1 MSRPL
6 VIFDTETYVNYS
18 LVMFRGVESG
28 KVISFESHNDSSH
41 DRQRLVAFLK
51 RYTVIGFNCEHYD
64 NLILR
69 GILSGYN
76 NKLLKQLSDYI
87 ITNGARRWQ
96 TEREY
101 ELNDVCIDSVDLQ
114 EPAPGVFV
122 SLKLYGG
129 RLKTKK
135 LQDLP
140 FDPSSVIQNDQ
151 LELMRKYC
159 INDLILTGELYQA
172 VKHEVDLRERMS
184 VEYGEDLRSK
194 GGAQVATS
202 VLTHMLMTEGIT
214 PMRPKIDSGYSFK
227 YVMPP
232 QIYFKSKA
240 LQEVYRLAK
249 DAVFVVGDSGH
260 VKLPKE
266 LNKAIDF
273 EGAKYKLGIGGLH
286 SQEKKQTVIA
296 GDDYILAERDVAS
309 MYPNLILNERLY
321 PEHLTSKF
329 LDVYGGI
336 VASRL
341 KAKHENDKETSDSL
355 KLVVNSSFGLFGSKY
370 SILYSPDLLVQT
382 TITGQLSL
390 LMLIEQVTDIGATV
404 VSANTDGVVIKCHRD
419 LYEQLEDVC
428 LNWEITT
435 GLDLEE
441 TRYRALHSASVN
453 NYAAI
458 TLDNKVKCK
467 GAYGIKGL
475 SKNPNCVIS
484 TKAVLDYL
492 TDGVDIETTIMACT
506 DPADF
511 AVVRTVNGG
520 AVDSFGNYIGKVIR
534 WYYAKGVDGSFH
546 YQTNGNRV
554 PKSAGAKPMLDLP
567 EKLPVDL
574 DYSYYIALAYERLTD
589 TGAKK

>member
-1 MSRPL
+1 MSRSL

-28 KVISFESHNDSSH
+28 KVVSFESYNGKPH
-41 DRQRLVAFLK
+41 DRRRLAAFLK
-51 RYTVIGFNCEHYD
+51 RYVIIGFNCEHYD

-69 GILSGYN
+69 GIISGYS
-76 NKLLKQLSDYI
+76 NKRLKQMSDYI
-87 ITNGARRWQ
+87 ITNGARSWQ

-101 ELNDVCIDSVDLQ
+101 ELSPFPINSIDLQ

-140 FDPSSVIQNDQ
+140 LDPSAVIQDDQ
-151 LELMRKYC
+151 LELMREYC
-159 INDLILTGELYQA
+159 TNDLVLTGELYQA
-172 VKHEVDLRERMS
+172 IKHEIDLRERMS
-184 VEYGEDLRSK
+184 TEYGEDLRSK
-194 GGAQVATS
+194 GGAQVATA
-202 VLTHMLMTEGIT
+202 VLTHMLRAEGIT
-214 PMRPKIDSGYSFK
+214 PMRPVVAAGHAFK
-227 YVMPP
+227 YYIPE
-232 QIYFKSKA
+232 QIEFKSPE
-240 LQEVYRLAK
+240 LQEVYRLAE

-266 LNKAIDF
+266 LDQAIEF
-273 EGAKYKLGIGGLH
+273 RGAKYKLGIGGLH
-286 SQEKKQTVIA
+286 SQEKKQSVIA

-370 SILYSPDLLVQT
+370 SVLYSPNLLVQT

-458 TLDNKVKCK
+458 TLDNKAKCK

-546 YQTNGNRV
+546 YQTNDNRV
-554 PKSAGAKPMLDLP
+554 PKSAGAKSMLDLP
-567 EKLPVDL
+567 ETLPVDL
-574 DYSYYIALAYERLTD
+574 DYGYYIALAYERLTD
-589 TGAKK
+589 TGVEL